1 MNHSLMLAAII
12 KPQAH
17 ESFLV
22 QQFFKNAAE
31 VWASSPHLRSK
42 LYLQLVFPAAI
53 AFFETYQLTIWFF
66 LWNKLQIRTRQ
77 RGNCSTLAGK
87 SRGGTP
93 FCRTLKIGFS
103 KSIVSRETIY
113 EDKMFFWDWL
123 QLSSR
128 RQIKVFW
135 SNNFSKML
143 ARFRASSPDR
153 CPQAAK
159 SPCHPSGTRRGWWE
173 KRQLFEVGRTRP
185 PRLVKPKQETDIL

>member
-42 LYLQLVFPAAI
+42 LDLQMKSNKNLGEHRKNRNCLKNQKDVMRDKVSGAI
-53 AFFETYQLTIWFF
+53 AIPKASWGCASALPNQIQVVF
-66 LWNKLQIRTRQ
+66 LEMKFPIT
-77 RGNCSTLAGK
+77 
-87 SRGGTP
+87 
-93 FCRTLKIGFS
+93 
-103 KSIVSRETIY
+103 
-113 EDKMFFWDWL
+113 
-123 QLSSR
+123 SR

-159 SPCHPSGTRRGWWE
+159 SLCHAFGTRSGWWE
-173 KRQLFEVGRTRP
+173 KRQLFEAGRTRP
-185 PRLVKPKQETDIL
+185 LRLVKP